1 MGIVGGVVGG
11 GRDVGGGKVGRETV
25 VGGRG
30 VVVGHCSEPVG
41 K

>member
-1 MGIVGGVVGG
+1 MTVGMVGAVVVGKV
-11 GRDVGGGKVGRETV
+11 VGGGKVGRETV

-30 VVVGHCSEPVG
+30 VVVGHCSEVG